1 LEIIERIGALRER
14 VAGWRRDGVRVGFVP
29 TMGNLHAGHIGLVTE
44 AHRHSD
50 RVIISIFVNP
60 LQFGPTEDF
69 AQYPRTLEQD
79 REMLERTGADLLFH
93 PPVPEMYPDG
103 HQGTTLVDVHTLSK
117 VLCGHFRPGHFEG
130 VATVVTKLFNI
141 VQPDVAVFGE
151 KDYQQLTIIRQLVND
166 LCIPVEIVGVPT
178 MRDPDGLALS
188 SRNRYL
194 TPAER
199 KIAPH
204 LYETLLAIRNGI
216 ESGDRHY
223 ESIEK
228 AGMQALE
235 RAGFKPDYVAIRRA
249 DNLHVPTDAARELVI
264 LAAARLGKA
273 RLIDNVRASR
283 PDDNVRT
290 ARPD

>member
-1 LEIIERIGALRER
+1 LETIERIGALRER
-14 VAGWRRDGVRVGFVP
+14 VAAWRREGLRVGFVP

-60 LQFGPTEDF
+60 LQFGPAEDF

-79 REMLERTGADLLFH
+79 REMLEKTGADLLFH
-93 PPVPEMYPDG
+93 PSVPEMYPDG

-141 VQPDVAVFGE
+141 VQPDIAVFGE

-166 LCIPVEIVGVPT
+166 LCIPVEIIGSPT
-178 MRDPDGLALS
+178 MRDADGLALS

-194 TPAER
+194 APEER
-199 KIAPH
+199 RIAPR
-204 LYETLLAIRNGI
+204 LYETLLAARGGI

-249 DNLHVPTDAARELVI
+249 DNLQVPGENDRELVI

-273 RLIDNVRASR
+273 RLIDNVRATR
-283 PDDNVRT
+283 PD
-290 ARPD
+290 

>member
-1 LEIIERIGALRER
+1 METIERIGALRER
-14 VAGWRRDGVRVGFVP
+14 VAAWRHDGLRVGFVP

-79 REMLERTGADLLFH
+79 REMLERTGADLLFN
-93 PPVPEMYPDG
+93 PSVPEMYPDG
-103 HQGTTLVDVHTLSK
+103 HQGTTLVDVHTMSK
-117 VLCGHFRPGHFEG
+117 ILCGHFRPGHFEG
-130 VATVVTKLFNI
+130 VATVVTKLFNL

-151 KDYQQLTIIRQLVND
+151 KDYQQLTIIRQLTSD

-199 KIAPH
+199 KLAPH
-204 LYETLLAIRNGI
+204 LYETLLAARSGVEN
-216 ESGDRHY
+216 GDRHY

-235 RAGFKPDYVAIRRA
+235 RAGFKPDYFAIRRA
-249 DNLHVPTDAARELVI
+249 DNLQPPAERTRELVI
-264 LAAARLGKA
+264 LTAARLGKA
-273 RLIDNVRASR
+273 RLIDNVRATR
-283 PDDNVRT
+283 PD
-290 ARPD
+290 